1 MIKEKKW
8 VAKENVLFGCVFSG
22 GCFRSSQDPPDT
34 SGLQTPSE
42 GTVFPQQ
49 EGLNI
54 PPPSVICSQLLK
66 CRHPSPRFYEET
78 HKQWEC

>member
-1 MIKEKKW
+1 MCFLHMSSL
-8 VAKENVLFGCVFSG
+8 VGAFGPL
-22 GCFRSSQDPPDT
+22 RTPPGT

-66 CRHPSPRFYEET
+66 CRHPSPRFYEGPHSRT
-78 HKQWEC
+78 MGMLVHSS